1 MTEEPLKTSDL
12 QDAVKNREALLDA
25 VAQSAKSLLSSSD
38 WISKMDDI
46 LKQIGE
52 ATSSSRVY
60 VFEHN
65 RDQSDNMVTSLVFEW
80 CSHGV
85 SPQLTNPELKNIP
98 IGYVGFQRWI
108 DMMSKGEAVFGK
120 VSSFPDDERPL
131 LERQDIKSLVVI
143 PFFVF
148 GDWWG
153 FIGFDQC
160 DRIREWSKPEV
171 EALQAL
177 GSMIGSAIERRAAE
191 KKMQFQFNELK
202 KTNQELDFFVYS
214 VSHDLR
220 APLASLQGLIHLAQL
235 DNPPEPFKNYF
246 NMMGDSVIRL
256 DGFIK
261 EVLDYSVNSRKDIL
275 FEPIDFEQLISET
288 AEQLTLAEN
297 ETAVLWKV
305 EVSGQHNRFHS
316 DRRRLQIIFNNLLS
330 NALKFRDFKK
340 DQLVIEIQVGINPQ
354 GAQIQVADNGIGI
367 AEQYLDKIFNMFYR
381 ATEQNPG
388 SGLGLYITREVV
400 HKLAGTIQ
408 VQSEIHQ
415 YTRFNV
421 WVPNMANR

>member
-1 MTEEPLKTSDL
+1 M
-12 QDAVKNREALLDA
+12 DA

-52 ATSSSRVY
+52 ATHSSRVY

-65 RDQSDNMVTSLVFEW
+65 LDQSDNMVTSLLFEW
-80 CSHGV
+80 CSHGI
-85 SPQLTNPELKNIP
+85 SPQLNNPELKNIP
-98 IGYVGFQRWI
+98 IGHVGFQRWI
-108 DMMSKGEAVFGK
+108 DIMSKGGAVFGK

-131 LERQDIKSLVVI
+131 LDRQDIKSLVVI

-171 EALQAL
+171 EALHAL
-177 GSMIGSAIERRAAE
+177 GSMIGSAIERSAAE
-191 KKMQFQFNELK
+191 KKMQLQFNELK

-220 APLASLQGLIHLAQL
+220 APLASLQGLINLAQL
-235 DNPPEPFKNYF
+235 DNPPEPFRNYF
-246 NMMGDSVIRL
+246 NMMGESVIRL

-261 EVLDYSVNSRKDIL
+261 EVLDYSVNSRKEL
-275 FEPIDFEQLISET
+275 LLEPIDFEQLISET

-305 EVSGQHNRFHS
+305 EVTGQHNRFHS

-330 NALKFRDFKK
+330 NALKFHDFKK
-340 DQLVIEIQVGINPQ
+340 DQLVIEILVGISTE
-354 GAQIQVADNGIGI
+354 GTQIRVEDNGIGI
-367 AEQYLDKIFNMFYR
+367 ATHHLDKIFNMFYR

-400 HKLAGTIQ
+400 NKLAGTIQ
-408 VQSEIHQ
+408 VHSEIRQ
-415 YTRFNV
+415 YTRFIV
-421 WVPNMANR
+421 WVPNKAEQ